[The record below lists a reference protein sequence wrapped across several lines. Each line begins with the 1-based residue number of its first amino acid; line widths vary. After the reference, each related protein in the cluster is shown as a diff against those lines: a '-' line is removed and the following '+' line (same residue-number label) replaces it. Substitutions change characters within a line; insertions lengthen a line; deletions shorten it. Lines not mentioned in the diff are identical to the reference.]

1 MGTFDGKRIRGLV
14 GSVVFRQGRKN
25 QEIVQTAP
33 ASLKQTKATKI
44 AGKTF
49 GQGSTLA
56 CVIREDL
63 RPVTLDNYDGDMV
76 NDFATP
82 VRDVLKQ
89 CFDKETGFYTFE
101 QDSFARLE
109 GFEFNPRSLLIN
121 SLLVAPETA
130 LNGNTFTV
138 SIPEFEVPQKFKFP
152 GNTNVCRL
160 RVGVSVIA
168 LHAGLNIDL
177 LVQEL
182 EISAGEH
189 IVPASAFEFEVSE
202 GCLCVA
208 AISLTYFRLHEGIK
222 AVYNFKDFHPAAVCG
237 AIVTP
242 GTFIVPPPYTKV
254 GNKTIPTKWCQAG
267 RIKLPAKPAEQDS
280 TTEDPSGEE

>member
-14 GSVVFRQGRKN
+14 GPVVFRKGRKN
-25 QEIVQTAP
+25 QEIVQTSP
-33 ASLKQTKATKI
+33 SNLKQTKATKI

-130 LNGNTFTV
+130 LNGNTFKV

-168 LHAGLNIDL
+168 LHAGLNTDL
-177 LVQEL
+177 LVREL

-189 IVPASAFEFEVSE
+189 TVPASEFEFEVSA

-208 AISLTYFRLHEGIK
+208 AISLTYFRLQEGIK
-222 AVYNFKDFHPAAVCG
+222 TIYNFKAFHPAAVCG
-237 AIVTP
+237 AIVSP

-254 GNKTIPTKWCQAG
+254 GNKTIPTEWGKAG
-267 RIKLPAKPAEQDS
+267 KIKLPAKPVAEDS
-280 TTEDPSGEE
+280 AT